1 LFEEIPDPMEQIITK
16 ILRDFEDGFLNRRQL
31 IQSLGLAFSAALG
44 GKAIAQTPA
53 GKPAGAPDSPFKTV
67 ELDHIS
73 YQVNDYRVTR
83 DFYAELMGMEVKNDN
98 GTTQCELYFGNSML
112 LARNRRRA
120 GDAAGAAPPTAATP
134 PATAAP
140 QANRPPRPAPTSL
153 VDHLAYR
160 IYNWD
165 TDQVREE
172 LMRRKLLA
180 DTVRPDTGGG
190 IPGYSSFHV
199 SDPDGFN
206 LQISGWAGPKDSV
219 SKKK

>member
-1 LFEEIPDPMEQIITK
+1 LFEEILDPMEQIITK

-44 GKAIAQTPA
+44 GKALAQTPA

-112 LARNRRRA
+112 LARNRPRPRQPRLRR
-120 GDAAGAAPPTAATP
+120 
-134 PATAAP
+134 PATARHVRH
-140 QANRPPRPAPTSL
+140 RPRWSITWPIEST
-153 VDHLAYR
+153 
-160 IYNWD
+160 I
-165 TDQVREE
+165 
-172 LMRRKLLA
+172 
-180 DTVRPDTGGG
+180 G
-190 IPGYSSFHV
+190 IPIRFGKS
-199 SDPDGFN
+199 
-206 LQISGWAGPKDSV
+206 
-219 SKKK
+219 

>member
-1 LFEEIPDPMEQIITK
+1 MEQIITK
-16 ILRDFEDGFLNRRQL
+16 LLRDFEDGFLNRRQL
-31 IQSLGLAFSAALG
+31 VQNLGLAFAAALG
-44 GKAIAQTPA
+44 GKAYAQTPA
-53 GKPAGAPDSPFKTV
+53 GKPAGTPDSPFKTV

-98 GTTQCELYFGNSML
+98 GKTQCELYFGNSML
-112 LARNRRRA
+112 LARNHFRPR
-120 GDAAGAAPPTAATP
+120 GGEAASSTPTPATSPAAATP
-134 PATAAP
+134 
-140 QANRPPRPAPTSL
+140 QAGNRPAPTSL

-172 LMRRKLLA
+172 LMRRKLLKENA
-180 DTVRPDTGGG
+180 KPDTGGG

-206 LQISGWAGPKDSV
+206 LQISGLAGPKDSV
-219 SKKK
+219 TKKK

>member
-1 LFEEIPDPMEQIITK
+1 MEQIITK
-16 ILRDFEDGFLNRRQL
+16 LLRDFEDGFMNRRQL
-31 IQSLGLAFSAALG
+31 INSLGVAFAAALG

-53 GKPAGAPDSPFKTV
+53 GKAAGAPDSPFKTV

-73 YQVNDYRVTR
+73 YQVTDYRVTR
-83 DFYAELMGMEVKNDN
+83 DFYAELMGMEVKNDD
-98 GTTQCELYFGNSML
+98 GKAQCELYFGNSML
-112 LARNRRRA
+112 LARNRRVRA
-120 GDAAGAAPPTAATP
+120 PEAGATP
-134 PATAAP
+134 PAAAAP
-140 QANRPPRPAPTSL
+140 AAPASTTGAGQGRGNRPPATSL
-153 VDHLAYR
+153 VDHIAYR

-172 LMRRKLLA
+172 LLRRKLLTETA
-180 DTVRPDTGGG
+180 RPDTGGG